1 MFWLDAVRCRQKRRL
16 RQSSAETVA
25 RRTALKTVEEEGK
38 IHSSI
43 LPTSEGFLLLQR
55 ATLQCVLQVCAPCF
69 VLHWWWVSRII
80 CETHTQVLARNGPIG
95 SQCFVHFVLAVPW
108 KLHVLCFRIS
118 SWIVSC
124 PVCICG
130 HERLLSC
137 VAVLFGRHFA
147 LAPELLGFS
156 RVSGALYTS
165 PVPAGAMP
173 SSLVVDIQGAVWSQD
188 ALALQNA
195 ISKAQEERD
204 ALDYWIGKGK
214 QQMAV

>member
-1 MFWLDAVRCRQKRRL
+1 MFWLDAVPCRQKRRL

-80 CETHTQVLARNGPIG
+80 CETHTHVLARNGPIG
-95 SQCFVHFVLAVPW
+95 CQCFVHFLLAVPW

-124 PVCICG
+124 PVCTCG
-130 HERLLSC
+130 LERWVSC
-137 VAVLFGRHFA
+137 VAVLFDRHFA

-156 RVSGALYTS
+156 SVSGALYTS
-165 PVPAGAMP
+165 PVPP
-173 SSLVVDIQGAVWSQD
+173 EPCRRLSSWTFRVQFCL
-188 ALALQNA
+188 
-195 ISKAQEERD
+195 R
-204 ALDYWIGKGK
+204 
-214 QQMAV
+214 MR